1 MPVPSDAELGP
12 LARLAGTWEGNQGVD
27 VSYHH
32 AEGEIIETPYREKV
46 ELKPFGPVDNG
57 VQQLFGLDY
66 RMAAYKEGEDEPFH
80 TEVGYW
86 LWDAATNQVMR
97 CFMVPRGSVVI
108 AGGTADA
115 DATTFTMAASLG
127 VLSYGI
133 LSNQYLDENA
143 KTTNYDC
150 TISIDGDTFSYD
162 ETTVY
167 EHYRSKAPIMH
178 TDRNT
183 MSLVSRDA

>member
-12 LARLAGTWEGNQGVD
+12 LAALAGTLEGDQGVD

-57 VQQLFGLDY
+57 TQCLYGLDY
-66 RMAAYKEGEDEPFH
+66 RMAAYKQGEDEPFH

-86 LWDAATNQVMR
+86 LWDAAAGQVMR
-97 CFMVPRGSVVI
+97 CFMVPRGQVVI
-108 AGGTADA
+108 AGGSASADSTKLEMSA
-115 DATTFTMAASLG
+115 KTGSNT
-127 VLSYGI
+127 YGI
-133 LSNQYLDENA
+133 LSNQYLAEYS
-143 KTTNYDC
+143 TTPDYSV
-150 TISIDGDTFSYD
+150 TINVGKGEWSY
-162 ETTVY
+162 EMTTVY
-167 EHYRSKAPIMH
+167 EVKAKGLTIQH

-183 MSLVSRDA
+183 LRKVG

>member
-1 MPVPSDAELGP
+1 MSNAEWGP
-12 LARLAGTWEGNQGVD
+12 LAGLIGTWEGNKGLD
-27 VSYHH
+27 VSFHN
-32 AEGEIIETPYREKV
+32 EDGKVGETGYFERTTF
-46 ELKPFGPVDNG
+46 KPFGPVANG
-57 VQQLFGLDY
+57 LQELYGLDY
-66 RMAAYKEGEDEPFH
+66 RTAAWRHGEENDNPFH

-86 LWDAATNQVMR
+86 LYDAANNQVMR

>member
-12 LARLAGTWEGNQGVD
+12 LAKLAGTWEGDQGVD

-32 AEGEIIETPYREKV
+32 AEGEIGETPYRERV

-57 VQQLFGLDY
+57 TQVLFGLDY
-66 RMAAYKEGEDEPFH
+66 RMAAYKNGEDEPFH

-86 LWDAATNQVMR
+86 LWDAAAGQMMR
-97 CFMVPRGSVVI
+97 CFMVPRGQVVI
-108 AGGTADA
+108 AGGDASADS
-115 DATTFTMAASLG
+115 TTINLKAQTGSNT
-127 VLSYGI
+127 YGI
-133 LSNQYLDENA
+133 LSNQYLAEFSSTPD
-143 KTTNYDC
+143 YSC
-150 TISIDGDTFSYD
+150 TLTIGDGEWSYE

-167 EHYRSKAPIMH
+167 EVKSKGMTVQH

-183 MSLVSRDA
+183 LRKVS